1 MSWLGTI
8 TVVAQLIALIVKN
21 YFENDAKEKARK
33 EALHAEAKEAIS
45 SGDKSRITAIFDKLR
60 Q

>member
-1 MSWLGTI
+1 MSWLGTV
-8 TVVAQLIALIVKN
+8 TVVAQLIALIIKN

-33 EALHAEAKEAIS
+33 EALHAEAKEAIK
-45 SGDKSRITAIFDKLR
+45 SGDLSRINGVFDKLR